1 MSDNKYNLLLL
12 DDETEILNALRRV
25 FRRQYNVFTCDN
37 GEQALEIVKEHPI
50 AVIISDMRMPH
61 MDGATFLAHAKEI
74 SPKTIRIL
82 LTGYSDIESTARAIN
97 DAEIFS
103 YVSKPWNNTDLQ
115 LVVSRAL
122 ERYQLDEKVE
132 ALNQEVR
139 VKNEQLTIVNQGLEE
154 KVAQRTK
161 ALQES
166 NSSLSSTLSKQRA
179 MFQGVLEMIN
189 SLIGQRIGGHFGHN
203 KRVATHCRM
212 LAEWMGQDAKE
223 CTHIY
228 LAAMMYDIGKVTLS
242 DELLSM
248 NESSMNPAQSAEFQ
262 SYVTRGAE
270 IVEAIPSLASAV
282 GKIIRS
288 QNEWFT
294 GGGFPGE
301 LHQESIP
308 ISARILKVV
317 KDYDNLLLGELDG
330 TKHAPAQALRY
341 LQEDEFGKYDKA
353 VVAEYSKVLNELST
367 NQHEE
372 IEVGLLSSQLRSGMR
387 LAQDISFD
395 DKNVNLKA
403 NSELTAQAIE
413 RIKSLEENRD
423 RKLTIFATK
432 GS

>member
-1 MSDNKYNLLLL
+1 MTDNKYNLLLV

-37 GEQALEIVKEHPI
+37 GEQGLEVVKEHSI

-61 MDGATFLAHAKEI
+61 MDGATFLTKAKEL

-82 LTGYSDIESTARAIN
+82 LTGYSDTESTTRAIN

-103 YVSKPWNNTDLQ
+103 YASKPWNNADLT
-115 LVVSRAL
+115 LMIEKAV
-122 ERYQLDEKVE
+122 ERYQLDEKIEV
-132 ALNQEVR
+132 LNQEIR
-139 VKNEQLTIVNQGLEE
+139 TKNEQLTIVNQGLEE

-166 NSSLSSTLSKQRA
+166 NSTLSSTLNKQRA

-189 SLIGQRIGGHFGHN
+189 SLIAQRIGGHSGHN
-203 KRVATHCRM
+203 KRVAMHCRM
-212 LAEWMGQDAKE
+212 LADWMNLDRQE
-223 CTHIY
+223 CTYIY
-228 LAAMMYDIGKVTLS
+228 LAAMMYDIGKVPLG
-242 DELLSM
+242 DKLLSTT
-248 NESSMNPAQSAEFQ
+248 ESAMNPAQSAEFQ

-288 QNEWFT
+288 QNEWYT

-301 LHQESIP
+301 VHQDKIP
-308 ISARILKVV
+308 VGARILKVV

-330 TKHAPAQALRY
+330 VRHTPAAALRY

-353 VVAEYSKVLNELST
+353 IVQEYSKVLNELET
-367 NQHEE
+367 NQHVE
-372 IEVGLLSSQLRSGMR
+372 IEVGLLSNQLRSGMR

-395 DKNVNLKA
+395 EKNINLTA
-403 NSELTAQAIE
+403 ASELTAQAIE
-413 RIKSLEENRD
+413 RVKSLEENRD
-423 RKLTIFATK
+423 RKLTIFVTK
-432 GS
+432 GG

>member
-1 MSDNKYNLLLL
+1 MSDNKYNLLLV

-25 FRRQYNVFTCDN
+25 FRRHYTVFTCDN
-37 GEQALEIVKEHPI
+37 GEQALDIVKEHPI

-61 MDGATFLAHAKEI
+61 MDGATFLTKARDL

-103 YVSKPWNNTDLQ
+103 YASKPWNNTDLQ
-115 LVVSRAL
+115 LMVERAI
-122 ERYQLDEKVE
+122 ERYQLDEKID
-132 ALNQEVR
+132 ALNKEVR

-166 NSSLSSTLSKQRA
+166 NASLSSTLNKQRA

-189 SLIGQRIGGHFGHN
+189 SLIAQRIGGHSGHN
-203 KRVATHCRM
+203 KRVAMHCRM
-212 LAEWMGQDAKE
+212 LADWCGLDAKE

-228 LAAMMYDIGKVTLS
+228 LAAMMYDIGKVPLG

-301 LHQESIP
+301 VHQEGIP
-308 ISARILKVV
+308 MGARILKVV

-330 TKHAPAQALRY
+330 TRYSPAAALRY

-353 VVAEYSKVLNELST
+353 VVATYAKVLNELST

-372 IEVGLLSSQLRSGMR
+372 IEIGLLSSQLRSGMR

-395 DKNVNLKA
+395 DKNINLKA

-413 RIKSLEENRD
+413 RVKSLEENRD
-423 RKLTIFATK
+423 RKLTIYVTK
-432 GS
+432 GG

>member
-1 MSDNKYNLLLL
+1 MTDNKYNLLLV

-37 GEQALEIVKEHPI
+37 GEQGLEVIKEHPI

-61 MDGATFLAHAKEI
+61 MDGATFLTKAKEL
-74 SPKTIRIL
+74 SPRTIRIL
-82 LTGYSDIESTARAIN
+82 LTGYSDTESTTRAIN

-103 YVSKPWNNTDLQ
+103 YASKPWNNADLT
-115 LVVSRAL
+115 LMIEKAV
-122 ERYQLDEKVE
+122 ERYQLDEKIE

-139 VKNEQLTIVNQGLEE
+139 TKNEQLTIVNQGLEE

-166 NSSLSSTLSKQRA
+166 NSTLSSTLNKQRA

-189 SLIGQRIGGHFGHN
+189 SLIAQRIGGHSGHN
-203 KRVATHCRM
+203 KRVAMHCRM
-212 LAEWMGQDAKE
+212 LADWMSLDRQD
-223 CTHIY
+223 CTYIY
-228 LAAMMYDIGKVTLS
+228 LAAMMYDIGKVPLG
-242 DELLSM
+242 DKLLSTT
-248 NESSMNPAQSAEFQ
+248 ESAMNPAQSAEFQ

-288 QNEWFT
+288 QNEWYT

-301 LHQESIP
+301 VHQDKIP
-308 ISARILKVV
+308 VGARILKVV

-330 TKHAPAQALRY
+330 VRHTPVAALRY

-353 VVAEYSKVLNELST
+353 IVQEYSKVLNELET
-367 NQHEE
+367 NQHVE
-372 IEVGLLSSQLRSGMR
+372 IEVGLLSNQLRSGMR

-395 DKNVNLKA
+395 EKNINLA
-403 NSELTAQAIE
+403 AASELTAQAIE
-413 RIKSLEENRD
+413 RVKSLEENRD
-423 RKLTIFATK
+423 RKLTIFVTK
-432 GS
+432 GE